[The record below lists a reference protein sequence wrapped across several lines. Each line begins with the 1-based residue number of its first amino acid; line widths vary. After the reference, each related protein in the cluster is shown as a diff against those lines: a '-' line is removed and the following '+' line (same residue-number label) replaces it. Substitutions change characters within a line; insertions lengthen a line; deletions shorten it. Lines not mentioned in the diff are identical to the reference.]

1 MLTTVV
7 TRQAQMTNGSDDI
20 EMRSTEADAANRSTG
35 LGHGLISMLQNL
47 GGKHPFLHASLLD
60 PLARPSSLLFL
71 SSSSGFSAVSPVS
84 LELPLSSL
92 PYCSCVRFLS
102 SPAIYMYGVWKILMP
117 DCATPRCVSD
127 PSTFIYR

>member
-60 PLARPSSLLFL
+60 PSRSPFLSPLLILIFWLLCSLSSVPRAATFVPSLLFVC
-71 SSSSGFSAVSPVS
+71 SFSV
-84 LELPLSSL
+84 
-92 PYCSCVRFLS
+92 